1 MKTAKGW
8 RQLKKEI
15 PEPELTLDDLYKY
28 LTELFHG
35 TPDNPR
41 RLGRQNIVGY
51 TREDGT
57 EMIRHEG
64 PDVWGGAMPVSEYNK
79 LMEDAVRSYFNSG
92 STYFVKHDPYKDNPD
107 DTPIISTKV
116 TLDHGIEVTITYDPK
131 DDSSRP

>member
-15 PEPELTLDDLYKY
+15 PKSDLTLDDLYKY
-28 LTELFHG
+28 LTEVFHG

-64 PDVWGGAMPVSEYNK
+64 PDVWGGAMPLADWNK
-79 LMEDAVRSYFNSG
+79 LLEKPFLS
-92 STYFVKHDPYKDNPD
+92 PD
-107 DTPIISTKV
+107 KFKSETPITSTKV
-116 TLDHGIEVTITYDPK
+116 TLDHGIEVTITYDGN
-131 DDSSRP
+131 DTQTT

>member
-8 RQLKKEI
+8 RQLSKEI
-15 PEPELTLDDLYKY
+15 PKPDLTLDDLYKY

-35 TPDNPR
+35 TLDNPR

-64 PDVWGGAMPVSEYNK
+64 PDVWGGAMPLAEWNK
-79 LMEDAVRSYFNSG
+79 LMEDQAKPFLSLDK
-92 STYFVKHDPYKDNPD
+92 FVKSENPI
-107 DTPIISTKV
+107 TSTKV
-116 TLDHGIEVTITYDPK
+116 TLDHGIEVTITYD
-131 DDSSRP
+131 DNAVAETQ